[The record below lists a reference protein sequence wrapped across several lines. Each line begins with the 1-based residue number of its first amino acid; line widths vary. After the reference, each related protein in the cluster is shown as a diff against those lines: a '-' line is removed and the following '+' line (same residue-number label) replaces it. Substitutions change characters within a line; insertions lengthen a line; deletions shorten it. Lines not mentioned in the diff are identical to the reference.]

1 MSTFI
6 KWNKAIWFGI
16 GWFLAFVMLQTVYMV
31 FALVFKCITD
41 TEYLYSLQQL
51 FLIANSSRDDG
62 ALMQLYIDIIG
73 GLTFYIEL
81 FLTVGLFGLFV
92 IDREIHESRFSFN
105 KIKISSL
112 PIFITLGIL
121 MNILSTCF
129 VSLFSSETLT
139 STGYNTDVL
148 LQGSMIGILL
158 SVGVLAPLCEELA
171 FRYFMFHNLNR
182 ASGVLAIV
190 LSSILF
196 GFAHGNIIQGMYAF
210 TFGIVFV
217 MINMKCNSIW
227 PGVIMH
233 VTINSMSVF
242 LLLFDTMQSQI
253 IVMALMLIISL
264 IPTLAIIINKSI
276 KQEEIL

>member
-6 KWNKAIWFGI
+6 RWNKAVWFSV
-16 GWFLAFVMLQTVYMV
+16 GWFFTFVMLQTVYMV

-51 FLIANSSRDDG
+51 FSIANSSGDDG

-81 FLTVGLFGLFV
+81 FLTIGLFGLFV

-105 KIKISSL
+105 KIKISNL

-148 LQGSMIGILL
+148 LQGSMLGILL

-171 FRYFMFHNLNR
+171 FRYFIFHNLNR
-182 ASGVLAIV
+182 ASSILAIII
-190 LSSILF
+190 SSILF
-196 GFAHGNIIQGMYAF
+196 GFAHGNIIQGIYAF

-217 MINMKCNSIW
+217 MINMKCESIW
-227 PGVIMH
+227 PGIIMH
-233 VTINSMSVF
+233 ITINSTSIF
-242 LLLFDTMQSQI
+242 LLLFDTMLSQI
-253 IVMALMLIISL
+253 VAMALLLLVSL
-264 IPTLAIIINKSI
+264 IPTLTIIITKSI
-276 KQEEIL
+276 NKEEIL